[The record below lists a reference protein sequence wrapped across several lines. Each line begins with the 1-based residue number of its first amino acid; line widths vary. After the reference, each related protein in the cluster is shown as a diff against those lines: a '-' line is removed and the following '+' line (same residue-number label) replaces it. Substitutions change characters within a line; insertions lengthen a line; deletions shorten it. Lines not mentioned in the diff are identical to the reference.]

1 MASAAVAATLPVNRK
16 TQEGESIKKR
26 QYCTEWA
33 QQTAPG
39 SFDKEYR
46 NKKRDQYRCLE
57 GIHPDKPSA
66 CEQLPHDMRYRAF
79 DGAGGTKSAN
89 EQAAVG
95 SKKERD

>member
-1 MASAAVAATLPVNRK
+1 MALAAGAATLPVNRK
-16 TQEGESIKKR
+16 TQEGQSIEKR
-26 QYCTEWA
+26 QDCTERA

-39 SFDKEYR
+39 SFDKEYG
-46 NKKRDQYRCLE
+46 NKKRDQHRGLE
-57 GIHPDKPSA
+57 RTHPDKPGV
-66 CEQLPHDMRYRAF
+66 CERLFNNMRYRAF